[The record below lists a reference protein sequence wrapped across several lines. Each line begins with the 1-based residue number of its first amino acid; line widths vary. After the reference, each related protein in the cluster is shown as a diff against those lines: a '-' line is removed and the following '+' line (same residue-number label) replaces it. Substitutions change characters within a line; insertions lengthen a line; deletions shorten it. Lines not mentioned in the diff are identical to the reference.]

1 MKIIEIITEQEADT
15 QPVAAPVTA
24 TPAAP
29 AKKFQ
34 SYDTLQKDPDALVTT
49 WAPRLDQLQSRCNSM
64 MARLIKAAGPK
75 YAGKLAGTTISV
87 RSFDQYLQATPEDRK
102 ITIDITVFWDA
113 PDATLA
119 VAIGHELGHIALGHV
134 GTPTPQQSRKDEFSA
149 DDFGIRLAKTLG
161 YNTAELFNFM
171 YNKEEYDLNVLM
183 GKINN
188 NSTHPPFDQRI
199 NRAKKSGFKLS
210 KGGQQQIDALQQHL
224 AWRIVGVKA
233 DADSVALAH
242 VFTSFM
248 L

>member
-1 MKIIEIITEQEADT
+1 MKIIEIITEEEA
-15 QPVAAPVTA
+15 QPVAAPT
-24 TPAAP
+24 AAP

-34 SYDTLQKDPDALVTT
+34 SLDTLNKDPQALVTT

-64 MARLIKAAGPK
+64 LARLIKAAGPK
-75 YAGKLAGTTISV
+75 YSRQLAGSTISV

-119 VAIGHELGHIALGHV
+119 VAIGHELGHIALGHT

-161 YNTAELFNFM
+161 YDTAELFNFM
-171 YNKEEYDLNVLM
+171 HSKEEYFWKNFQSM
-183 GKINN
+183 QST
-188 NSTHPPFDQRI
+188 STHPTFDQRI
-199 NRAKKSGFKLS
+199 DRAKKSGFKLS

-224 AWRIVGVKA
+224 A
-233 DADSVALAH
+233 
-242 VFTSFM
+242 
-248 L
+248 